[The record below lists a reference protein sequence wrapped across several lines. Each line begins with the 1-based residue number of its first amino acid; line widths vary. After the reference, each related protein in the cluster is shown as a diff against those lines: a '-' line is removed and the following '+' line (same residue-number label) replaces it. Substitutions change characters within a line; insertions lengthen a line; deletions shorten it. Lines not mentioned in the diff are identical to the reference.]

1 MSGPVAPLPDDLRMI
16 AALATEIRR
25 KRPAEGAIG
34 FHLPHLP
41 ASAPETLLVGAEE
54 IRFALC
60 PSPLAVRAELA
71 EIPNGGALI
80 LVTDRTDRELG
91 ADVIARLAQRRLH
104 RIEPWA
110 ALRERLGVQSIDPRL
125 RHFAWLPEVL
135 LPLSAEGGFRP
146 ATQVLE
152 AEEVWQVLLDRVGL
166 LTARP
171 DLRDLLVW
179 TTEPANLAAFS
190 ALPPDAQGAH
200 AARLGEGNGGAG
212 AAIVHLALSGA
223 GSDAVAIGLIAEA
236 LFSAAG
242 GGGGGGGGD
251 IPLDA
256 ESARAV
262 GRLETTLLRG
272 VALDPAAG
280 RAWGQAASELLR
292 TRLAEADG
300 QASAW
305 AESVA
310 EQAERL
316 LAKAGIEPFGARGNW
331 LPAGFTARLARFG
344 AVLLD
349 QLRTPLP
356 ERLGA
361 VAAAAEAVRSHG
373 FASLRPADVSGVREM
388 HRLARA
394 LATPADAPSGSFEA
408 AVGAYVQAGAF
419 VDRSRA
425 ALVDAPLSTPLA
437 PAREA
442 LLSAVSSAREG
453 ENRRF
458 AEQLA
463 GWFEAEGG
471 TTAEPS
477 GHLPATIPIEQ
488 VMSQV
493 AAPLAEL
500 KPLLVLVLDGLS
512 FPIFLELADDLAARG
527 WQERTPEGSAGRLA
541 GIALLPSVTEVCRT
555 SLFGGERQVGNAS
568 GEKAAFSAHPAL
580 LRAGSL
586 AYPPVL
592 FHKGDFGT
600 AGTALAPDVRK
611 AIEDEARRVVGLVVN
626 AVDDQLPKGGQL
638 VPRWSIERI
647 RHLSEILAVAAAVGR
662 AILITADHGHVLER
676 ESELQ
681 RHEGGGARHRPSGP
695 AGDGEIAV
703 RGPRVLAEGGALVVA
718 WSERLRY
725 SMVQS
730 GYHGGASPQEV
741 VVPLSVWVADDEP
754 LAGWHSAP
762 PPAPIWWNDEPAA
775 ILGKAVAAPPSAK
788 GGTTARAKSRGPAE
802 ERQSS
807 LFARSADPSATAS
820 AGSPTGDWL
829 AALFASP
836 VYAEQLARTGRLG
849 LAEATVAGALEA
861 LAERGGSLTLA
872 ALARRLEVSEAR
884 VHLLVAA
891 LQRRLN
897 VEGFAVL
904 AVDPA
909 SETVKLDR
917 ALLAAQFLGENP
929 AAEEKR

>member
-1 MSGPVAPLPDDLRMI
+1 MSEPLTPLPDDLRMI
-16 AALATEIRR
+16 SALATEIRR

-41 ASAPETLLVGAEE
+41 PSAPETLLVGAEE

-71 EIPNGGALI
+71 EVPAGGALI
-80 LVTDRTDRELG
+80 LVTDRAQGELG
-91 ADVIARLAQRRLH
+91 ADVLARLAQRRLH

-110 ALRERLGVQSIDPRL
+110 ALRERLGVLSIDPRL
-125 RHFAWLPEVL
+125 RPFAWLPEVL

-146 ATQVLE
+146 ATQMLE
-152 AEEVWQVLLDRVGL
+152 AEEVWQVLLDRLGFS
-166 LTARP
+166 TTRP

-179 TTEPANLAAFS
+179 TTVPKNLAALS
-190 ALPPDAQGAH
+190 ELPPDAQRAH

-212 AAIVHLALSGA
+212 AAIVHLARSGA

-236 LFSAAG
+236 LFSGRVGFG
-242 GGGGGGGGD
+242 GGRN

-262 GRLETTLLRG
+262 GRMETTLLRG

-292 TRLAEADG
+292 MRLAEAGG

-316 LAKAGIEPFGARGNW
+316 LAKAGIEAFGARGNW
-331 LPAGFTARLARFG
+331 LPAGFEARLARFG
-344 AVLLD
+344 AEFLD
-349 QLRTPLP
+349 QLRSTSP

-361 VAAAAEAVRSHG
+361 VAAAAESVRSHG
-373 FASLRPADVSGVREM
+373 LASLRPADVAGVRDM
-388 HRLARA
+388 RRLARA
-394 LATPADAPSGSFEA
+394 LASPADAPSGSFEA
-408 AVGAYVQAGAF
+408 AVAAYVRTGAF

-425 ALVDAPLSTPLA
+425 ALIDAPLSAPLA

-442 LLSAVSSAREG
+442 LLAAVSGAREG

-458 AEQLA
+458 AERLA
-463 GWFEAEGG
+463 AWFEAAGDG
-471 TTAEPS
+471 T
-477 GHLPATIPIEQ
+477 PAVIPIEQ

-493 AAPLAEL
+493 AAPLAERG
-500 KPLLVLVLDGLS
+500 PLLVLVLDGLS
-512 FPIFLELADDLAARG
+512 FPIFLELAADLAARG
-527 WQERTPEGSAGRLA
+527 WQERTPEGRVGRLA

-555 SLFGGERQVGNAS
+555 SLLAGERRVGNAS
-568 GEKAAFSAHPAL
+568 GEKAAFSAHPGL

-600 AGTALAPDVRK
+600 AGTALAPAVRK
-611 AIEDEARRVVGLVVN
+611 AIEDEAQRVVGLVIN
-626 AVDDQLPKGGQL
+626 TVDDQLPKGGQL

-647 RHLSEILAVAAAVGR
+647 RHLPEILAVTAAVGR
-662 AILITADHGHVLER
+662 TVVITADHGHLLER
-676 ESELQ
+676 ESELR

-695 AGDGEIAV
+695 AGDGEIVV

-725 SMVQS
+725 SMLQS

-741 VVPLSVWVADDEP
+741 VVPLSVWVAGDEP
-754 LAGWHSAP
+754 LAGWHNAP
-762 PPAPIWWNDEPAA
+762 PPEPTWWNDEPVG
-775 ILGKAVAAPPSAK
+775 ILVKAVAAPPSAK
-788 GGTTARAKSRGPAE
+788 ERTTARAKNRGPTE

-807 LFARSADPSATAS
+807 LFAPPADPSPDPSAAAS
-820 AGSPTGDWL
+820 AGAPTGDWL
-829 AALFASP
+829 TGLFASP
-836 VYAEQLARTGRLG
+836 VYADQLARTGRLG

-872 ALARRLEVSEAR
+872 AFARRLEVSEAR
-884 VHLLVAA
+884 IHGLVAA

-904 AVDPA
+904 AFDPA

-917 ALLAAQFLGENP
+917 TLLAAQFLGENP